1 MTIDQAGADKKP
13 ETIYLKDYQVPAFL
27 IETVDLDIKLHPT
40 ATTVAARLT
49 MRRNPAHPDKSAALV
64 LDGENIELKEIAI
77 DARSL
82 KDEAYSIDN
91 NKLTITSSAA
101 DMLIPPSASFTLI
114 TSSICN
120 PQNNKAL
127 SGLYRSSDI
136 YCTQCEAEGFRRIT
150 WFIDRPDVLSRYR
163 VRLEADKK
171 QAPVLLANGNLV
183 GQGESKDGNKHFVF
197 WEDPFPKPS
206 YLFAM
211 VGGQLAVVK
220 DSFVTMSGREGDLH
234 IYVEPGKEDRC
245 EWAMDCLK
253 RSMKWDETRF
263 GREYDLDLFMIVAVS
278 DFNMGAME
286 NKGLNIFNDKLIL
299 ARPDTATDNDY
310 AAIEGVI
317 AHEYFHNWTGNRI
330 TCRDWFQL
338 CLKEGL
344 TVFRDQEF
352 SSDERDRPSQR
363 IMDVRGLRSFQFPE
377 DAGPLAHPVRPDH
390 FIEINNFY
398 TSTVYSKGAEVVRM
412 IHTMLGEQ
420 GFRKGMDLYFDRHDG
435 EAATVEQFIKCFEE
449 ACDIDLEQ
457 FMLWY
462 SQAGTPELVCSL
474 EHDENSKTATLNV
487 TQMLSPSPGQKN
499 KKAQHIPLKIGL
511 LGDNGADLPLIL
523 EDGGELTDGLLHIKE
538 FEQSATFT
546 NIATRPTLSLLRNF
560 SAPVT
565 LKTDYNDDDL
575 LFLLRHDSDRFN
587 RWQVA
592 QTYMLRTLRA
602 NVNAV
607 QNNQQPNEG
616 RQLGEALA
624 IALSQEQLD
633 PLFTPELLAFPGTN
647 DVARELG
654 ENVDHSMIY
663 KVRKQLLSN
672 IGEQLRDP
680 LTQIYENTDVSGP
693 FNPDALNSAK
703 RALRHAALGL
713 LAATDKVEDIARLYK
728 HFQNA
733 SNMTEKA
740 TALATLAQ
748 TDGPERQQAFDEF
761 FEQWQDDHL
770 VIDKWFSLQAISP
783 QDDVLERIETLMEN
797 KLFSL
802 KNPNKVR
809 AVIGAFAMGNPVQF
823 NRADGR
829 GYEFIA
835 RNILEIDRFNPQMA
849 SRLAG
854 SFKSWKIL
862 EPARRDKLKAVL
874 DELASHKNL
883 SPDTYEIITK
893 VIQ

>member
-1 MTIDQAGADKKP
+1 MSDKKP

-27 IETVDLDIKLHPT
+27 IDKVDLDIKLHPT
-40 ATTVAARLT
+40 KTIVAARLT
-49 MRRNPAHPDKSAALV
+49 MRRNPDHPDQSAALV
-64 LDGENIELKEIAI
+64 LDGENIDLQEIAI
-77 DARSL
+77 DASPL
-82 KDEAYSIDN
+82 KDEAYTIED
-91 NKLTITSSAA
+91 NKLTIETDATKT
-101 DMLIPPSASFTLI
+101 LIPPKASFTLI

-120 PQNNKAL
+120 PQENKAL

-136 YCTQCEAEGFRRIT
+136 FCTQCEAEGFRRIT
-150 WFIDRPDVLSRYR
+150 WFIDRPDVLSTYR

-171 QAPVLLANGNLV
+171 QAPVLLANGNLM
-183 GQGESKDGNKHFVF
+183 GQGQSDDGKSHFAE

-211 VGGQLAVVK
+211 VGGNLAVVK
-220 DSFVTMSGREGDLH
+220 DRFVTMSGREVDLH

-253 RSMKWDETRF
+253 RSMKWDEERF

-310 AAIEGVI
+310 AAIESVI

-352 SSDERDRPSQR
+352 SSDERDRRCQR
-363 IMDVRGLRSFQFPE
+363 IMDVRSLRSYQFPE

-398 TSTVYSKGAEVVRM
+398 TSTVYSKGAEVIRM
-412 IHTMLGEQ
+412 IHTMVGEK

-435 EAATVEQFIKCFEE
+435 EAAIVEQFVKCFED

-474 EHDENSKTATLNV
+474 EHDEKSKTATLNV

-523 EDGGELTDGLLHIKE
+523 EGGTELTDGLLHIKE
-538 FEQSATFT
+538 LEQSATFT
-546 NIATRPTLSLLRNF
+546 NIAKRPTLSLLRNF

-565 LKTDYNDDDL
+565 LKTDFDDDDL

-592 QTYMLRTLRA
+592 QTYMLRLLVA
-602 NVNAV
+602 NVKAA
-607 QNNQQPNEG
+607 QKGQPLDDGE
-616 RQLGEALA
+616 QLGEALT

-654 ENVDHSMIY
+654 ENVDHLMIY
-663 KVRKQLLSN
+663 KVRKHLLSH
-672 IGEQLRDP
+672 IGEQLRQP
-680 LTQIYENTDVSGP
+680 LTQIYDDTDVSGP
-693 FNPDALNSAK
+693 FNPNEENAAK

-713 LAATDKVEDIARLYK
+713 LGATGKPEDIARLYQ
-728 HFQNA
+728 HYRDAN
-733 SNMTEKA
+733 NMTEKA
-740 TALATLAQ
+740 TALASLAQ
-748 TDGPERQQAFDEF
+748 TDAPERQQAFDDF
-761 FEQWQDDHL
+761 YEQWQDDHL
-770 VIDKWFSLQAISP
+770 VIDKWFAMQAMSP
-783 QDDVLERIETLMEN
+783 QNDALERIEELMKNE
-797 KLFSL
+797 LFSL
-802 KNPNKVR
+802 NNPNKVR

-829 GYEFIA
+829 GYEFMA
-835 RNILEIDRFNPQMA
+835 RNILEIDRFNPQIA

-854 SFKSWKIL
+854 SFKSWRIL
-862 EPARRDKLKAVL
+862 EPQRRDKLKAVL
-874 DELASHKNL
+874 DDLASHKNL
-883 SPDTYEIITK
+883 SPDTYEIISK

>member
-1 MTIDQAGADKKP
+1 MTADKKP

-27 IETVDLDIKLHPT
+27 IERVDLDVKLHPT
-40 ATTVAARLT
+40 ETKVASRLT
-49 MRRNPAHPDKSAALV
+49 MRRNPDHPDQSVALV

-77 DARSL
+77 DGQPL
-82 KDEAYSIDN
+82 KDETYTIEN
-91 NKLTITSSAA
+91 NKLTIDPPAA
-101 DMLIPPSASFTLI
+101 KTLPPASDSFLLT
-114 TSSICN
+114 TVSTCN
-120 PQNNKAL
+120 PEDNKAL
-127 SGLYRSSDI
+127 SGLYRSSNI

-150 WFIDRPDVLSRYR
+150 WGIDRPDVLSIYR
-163 VRLEADKK
+163 VRLEANKK
-171 QAPVLLANGNLV
+171 DVPVLLSNGNLIES
-183 GQGESKDGNKHFVF
+183 GELPDGGHYAL
-197 WEDPFPKPS
+197 WEDPFKKPS

-211 VGGQLAVVK
+211 VGGDLAVVK
-220 DSFVTMSGREGDLH
+220 DSFTTMSGRDIDLH
-234 IYVEPGKEDRC
+234 IYVEQGKEDRC
-245 EWAMDCLK
+245 EWAMDSLK
-253 RSMKWDETRF
+253 RSMKWDEERF

-310 AAIEGVI
+310 AAIESVI

-352 SSDERDRPSQR
+352 SADERDRRCQR
-363 IMDVRGLRSFQFPE
+363 IMDVRSLRSYQFPE

-398 TSTVYSKGAEVVRM
+398 TSTVYSKGAEVIRM

-435 EAATVEQFIKCFEE
+435 EAAVVEQFIKCFED

-474 EHDENSKTATLNV
+474 EHDETNKTATLNV

-523 EDGGELTDGLLHIKE
+523 EDGSELADGLLHIKDL
-538 FEQSATFT
+538 EQSATFT
-546 NIATRPTLSLLRNF
+546 NIAKRPTVSLLRNF

-565 LKTDYNDDDL
+565 LNTSFDDTDL

-592 QTYMLRTLRA
+592 QTYMLRLLVA
-602 NVNAV
+602 NVKAA
-607 QNNQQPNEG
+607 QKGQPLDDG
-616 RQLGEALA
+616 KQLADALA

-654 ENVDHSMIY
+654 KDVDHSMIY
-663 KVRKQLLSN
+663 EVRKQLLSH
-672 IGEQLRDP
+672 IGEQLREP
-680 LTQIYENTDVSGP
+680 LTQIYDNTDVSGP
-693 FNPDALNSAK
+693 YNPNEQNAAK

-713 LAATDKVEDIARLYK
+713 LGATGKPKDIARLYR
-728 HFQNA
+728 HYQDA

-740 TALATLAQ
+740 TALGSLAQ
-748 TDGPERQQAFDEF
+748 TDAPERQQAFDDFYEH
-761 FEQWQDDHL
+761 WKDDHL
-770 VIDKWFSLQAISP
+770 VIDKWFAMQAMSP
-783 QDDVLERIETLMEN
+783 QDDTLERIEELMKN

-809 AVIGAFAMGNPVQF
+809 AVIGAFAMNNPVQF

-829 GYEFIA
+829 GYEFMA
-835 RNILEIDRFNPQMA
+835 RSIIEIDKFNPQIA
-849 SRLAG
+849 SRLTGA
-854 SFKSWKIL
+854 FKSWRIL
-862 EPARRDKLKAVL
+862 EPVRREKLKI
-874 DELASHKNL
+874 H
-883 SPDTYEIITK
+883 PG
-893 VIQ
+893 

>member
-1 MTIDQAGADKKP
+1 MTKTTDKKP

-40 ATTVAARLT
+40 KTTVAAHLT

-64 LDGENIELKEIAI
+64 LDGENIELQEIAI
-77 DARSL
+77 DGRTL
-82 KDEAYSIDN
+82 KDEAYVIEH
-91 NKLTITSSAA
+91 NKLTIDPATS
-101 DMLIPPSASFTLI
+101 DTLIPPSAPFTLN

-120 PQNNKAL
+120 PQENKAL

-136 YCTQCEAEGFRRIT
+136 FCTQCEAEGFRRIT
-150 WFIDRPDVLSRYR
+150 WFTDRPDVLSTYR
-163 VRLEADKK
+163 VRLEADKA

-183 GQGESKDGNKHFVF
+183 DQGESDDEQKHFVT

-211 VGGQLAVVK
+211 VGGDLAVIK
-220 DSFVTMSGREGDLH
+220 DTFTTMSGRGVDLH

-299 ARPDTATDNDY
+299 ARPDTATDADY
-310 AAIEGVI
+310 AAIESVI

-352 SSDERDRPSQR
+352 SSDERDRTRQR
-363 IMDVRGLRSFQFPE
+363 IADVRSLRSFQFPE

-398 TSTVYSKGAEVVRM
+398 TSTVYNKGAEVIRM

-420 GFRKGMDLYFDRHDG
+420 DFRKGMDLYFERHDG
-435 EAATVEQFIKCFEE
+435 EAATVEQFIKCFEDTS
-449 ACDIDLEQ
+449 DIDLEQ

-462 SQAGTPELVCSL
+462 SQAGTPELACSL
-474 EHDENSKTATLNV
+474 EHDETNQTATLNV
-487 TQMLSPSPGQKN
+487 TQLLAPSPGQTN

-511 LGDNGADLPLIL
+511 IGDNGADLPLIL
-523 EDGGELTDGLLHIKE
+523 ADGQELADGLLHIKD
-538 FEQSATFT
+538 FEQSTVFS
-546 NIATRPTLSLLRNF
+546 NIAKRPALSLLRNF

-565 LKTDYNDDDL
+565 LKTNFDDDDL
-575 LFLLRHDSDRFN
+575 LFLLRHDKDRFN

-592 QTYMLRTLRA
+592 QTYMLRLLLA
-602 NVNAV
+602 NVKAM
-607 QNNQQPNEG
+607 QAGEPLDHGE
-616 RQLGEALA
+616 QLGEALEL
-624 IALSQEQLD
+624 ALTGKQLD
-633 PLFTPELLAFPGTN
+633 PLFSPGLLAFPGIN

-654 ENVDHSMIY
+654 KDVDHHMIY
-663 KVRKQLLSN
+663 DVRKQLRSH
-672 IGEQLRDP
+672 IGEQLRET
-680 LTQIYENTDVSGP
+680 LTHIYDSTDISGP
-693 FNPDALNSAK
+693 FSPDAQSAAK
-703 RALRHAALGL
+703 RDLRHAALGL
-713 LAATDKVEDIARLYK
+713 LGAIGKPEDIARLYR
-728 HFQNA
+728 HYQNA
-733 SNMTEKA
+733 DNMSEKA
-740 TALATLAQ
+740 TALDHLAQ
-748 TDGPERQQAFDEF
+748 TDAPERQLAFDDF
-761 FEQWQDDHL
+761 YDQWQDDHL
-770 VIDKWFSLQAISP
+770 VIDKWFAMQAMSP
-783 QDDVLERIETLMEN
+783 QDDALDRIEELMKN

-829 GYEFIA
+829 GYEFMA
-835 RNILEIDRFNPQMA
+835 RNILEIDRFNPQIA

-862 EPARRDKLKAVL
+862 EPQRRYKLKAIL
-874 DELASHKNL
+874 DDLAAQKNL
-883 SPDTYEIITK
+883 SSDTDEIVSK

>member
-1 MTIDQAGADKKP
+1 MTEKKP

-40 ATTVAARLT
+40 KTKIAARLT
-49 MRRNPAHPDKSAALV
+49 MRRNPEHPDKSAPLV

-77 DARSL
+77 DARTL

-91 NKLTITSSAA
+91 NKLTIDTTAS
-101 DMLIPPSASFTLI
+101 DMLIPPSASFSLI

-120 PQNNKAL
+120 PQENKAL

-136 YCTQCEAEGFRRIT
+136 YSTQCEAEGFRRIT

-183 GQGESKDGNKHFVF
+183 GQGESKDGKKHFVF

-220 DSFVTMSGREGDLH
+220 DSFVTMSGREVDLH

-245 EWAMDCLK
+245 AWAMDCLK

-299 ARPDTATDNDY
+299 ARPDTATDDDY
-310 AAIEGVI
+310 AAIESVI

-352 SSDERDRPSQR
+352 SSDERDSTRQR
-363 IMDVRGLRSFQFPE
+363 IADVRGLRSFQFPE

-398 TSTVYSKGAEVVRM
+398 TATVYNKGAEVIRM
-412 IHTMLGEQ
+412 IHTMLGEKD
-420 GFRKGMDLYFDRHDG
+420 FRKGMDLYFERHDG
-435 EAATVEQFIKCFEE
+435 EAATVEQFVKCFED

-474 EHDENSKTATLNV
+474 EHDEKAKTATLSV

-511 LGDNGADLPLIL
+511 LGEDGADLPLIL
-523 EDGGELTDGLLHIKE
+523 QDGNELADGLLHIKD
-538 FEQSATFT
+538 FEQKTVFT
-546 NIATRPTLSLLRNF
+546 NIAKRPTASLLRNF

-565 LKTDYNDDDL
+565 LSTSFDDDDL
-575 LFLLRHDSDRFN
+575 LFLLRHDADRFN

-592 QTYMLRTLRA
+592 QTYMLRLLLA
-602 NVNAV
+602 NVKAR
-607 QNNQQPNEG
+607 QKGQPLNDGE
-616 RQLGEALA
+616 QLGEALSE
-624 IALSQEQLD
+624 ALSPKQLD
-633 PLFTPELLAFPGTN
+633 PLFTPGLLAFPGIN

-663 KVRKQLLSN
+663 EVRKQLLSN
-672 IGEQLRDP
+672 IGEQLREP
-680 LTQIYENTDVSGP
+680 LTQIYDNTDVSGP
-693 FNPDALNSAK
+693 FNPDAQSTA
-703 RALRHAALGL
+703 RRDLRHAALRMLG
-713 LAATDKVEDIARLYK
+713 ATAKPKDIARLYQ
-728 HFQNA
+728 HYQDAN
-733 SNMTEKA
+733 NMSEKA
-740 TALATLAQ
+740 TALAGLAQ
-748 TDGPERQQAFDEF
+748 TDGPERQQAFDDF
-761 FEQWQDDHL
+761 FKQWQDDHL
-770 VIDKWFSLQAISP
+770 VIDKWFSLQAMSP
-783 QDDVLERIETLMEN
+783 QDNALERLDDLMKN

-823 NRADGR
+823 NRADGQ
-829 GYEFIA
+829 GYDFMA
-835 RNILEIDRFNPQMA
+835 RNILEIDRFNPQIA

-862 EPARRDKLKAVL
+862 EPKRREKLKTIL
-874 DELASHKNL
+874 DDLARHKNL
-883 SPDTYEIITK
+883 SPDTYEIISK